1 MKGQFRINKDKQH
14 PDRPYRVEGTVAG
27 KRRRAFFATLE
38 DAKEHARVENLQL
51 RNLGHAAANITA
63 SLRLEALSCQQA
75 LAPYGVSLTEAVR
88 VYLDHY
94 QARAKSVTVQVAW
107 DAYKAHSRERYESN
121 EIGREHLE
129 GTINTVSRF
138 VESFGTEQL
147 CDMSSDRIGVWL
159 TELKRRDGEPM
170 SSQSKKAYRLGVSGL
185 FTYAIARKWIS
196 EHAVKPVRASR
207 TRRDQARRPA
217 VLSLEQVSALLQ
229 SADPK
234 FLPAI
239 AIGLFAGLRPAEVR
253 RLRWEDIHWD
263 KKQIDV
269 LATSSKTASYRYV
282 PMSDNLLEWLAPY
295 RNLSGRLYDLNKHG
309 LAHCL
314 SAIGARAGITPWPK
328 DCLRHSYG
336 SHLYAATENAH
347 LVARRMGHMTSDM
360 LHSNYNNRRTRE
372 QGEAYFQIRPSGAKL
387 EAKIVAIAA

>member
-1 MKGQFRINKDKQH
+1 MKGQFTVHKDSQH
-14 PDRPYRVEGTVAG
+14 PERPYRVEGTVAG
-27 KRRRAFFATLE
+27 RRRRAYFATLE

-94 QARAKSVTVQVAW
+94 QARAKSVTVAAAW
-107 DAYKAHSRERYESN
+107 EAYKEHTRERFESN
-121 EIGREHLE
+121 EIGREHME
-129 GTINTVSRF
+129 GTINTCSRF
-138 VESFGTEQL
+138 VESFGLEQL
-147 CDMSSDRIGVWL
+147 CDMTSDRIGEWL
-159 TELKRRDGEPM
+159 QSLKRRDGVPM

-253 RLRWEDIHWD
+253 RLCWEDIHWD

-282 PMSDNLLEWLAPY
+282 PMSDNLCEWLAPY
-295 RNLSGRLYDLNKHG
+295 RATCTGRLYDLNKHA

-314 SAIGARAGITPWPK
+314 SAIGARAGIAPWPK

-347 LVARRMGHMTSDM
+347 LTARRMGHMTSDM

-372 QGEAYFQIRPSGAKL
+372 QGEAYFQIVPGSEAR
-387 EAKIVAIAA
+387 AKIVAIAA